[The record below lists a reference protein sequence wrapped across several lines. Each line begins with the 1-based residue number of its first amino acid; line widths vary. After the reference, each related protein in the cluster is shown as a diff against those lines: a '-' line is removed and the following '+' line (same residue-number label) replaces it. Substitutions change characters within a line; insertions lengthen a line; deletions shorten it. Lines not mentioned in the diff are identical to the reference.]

1 MRTNRIDRWV
11 CMLVVLFCSIAVS
24 AQTSGDKLFLEG
36 QKLQQKMTVV
46 AQISAI
52 KKFRAAKVVYT
63 TIDKKTM
70 CDNQIA
76 ICSRNITTLKKSNAR
91 GGRKPVRKGVSA
103 KKRLNVEE
111 DSVTEEKPQR
121 VNVELSLSES
131 RLDFK
136 SNPKEGTIQIVNVA
150 CNMEKIEISSK
161 PDWVTVDIAKKR
173 LFVSVQENNTT
184 DERSGVVRVKCYDK
198 EADLVVNQSKPSA
211 FKSIGKL
218 FKKKKEN

>member
-11 CMLVVLFCSIAVS
+11 CMLVVLFCSIAIS

-63 TIDKKTM
+63 TTVKKKM

-91 GGRKPVRKGVSA
+91 GGRKPV

-111 DSVTEEKPQR
+111 DSVAEEKPQR
-121 VNVELSLSES
+121 ENVELSLSES

-136 SNPKEGTIQIVNVA
+136 SNPKEGAVQIVDVA

-161 PDWVTVDIAKKR
+161 PDWVTVDVAKKR

-198 EADLVVNQSKPSA
+198 EVDLVVNQSKPSA

>member
-1 MRTNRIDRWV
+1 MRTNRIGRLV

-36 QKLQQKMTVV
+36 QKLQQKMTVD
-46 AQISAI
+46 AQTSAI

-63 TIDKKTM
+63 TTDKKTM

-76 ICSRNITTLKKSNAR
+76 ICSRNLSTLKKPNVRS
-91 GGRKPVRKGVSA
+91 GRKTIRKGGSTP
-103 KKRLNVEE
+103 KRTQVVEDTVAVEE
-111 DSVTEEKPQR
+111 PQV

-136 SNPKEGTIQIVNVA
+136 SNPKEGTVQIVDVT
-150 CNMEKIEISSK
+150 CNMDEIEISSK
-161 PDWVTVDIAKKR
+161 PDWVTVDVAKKK

-184 DERSGVVRVKCYDK
+184 DERSGVVRVRCYDK
-198 EADLVVNQSKPSA
+198 EADLVVNQAKPSA
-211 FKSIGKL
+211 LKSLGKL
-218 FKKKKEN
+218 FKKKK